1 MTVINKRNLG
11 AIYKPSSKITTT
23 TTKTYVA
30 PTYRTT
36 YTPSYS
42 SYSYTPSTYVYIA
55 PTYYTNN
62 VIVTGGT
69 YYPGYSNSAVVYTSS
84 SRGGLIGGI
93 ISGVILIL
101 IMFVC
106 IFICCCRN
114 KKE

>member
-11 AIYKPSSKITTT
+11 AIKPSSKIT

-30 PTYRTT
+30 PTYRKT

-42 SYSYTPSTYVYIA
+42 SYYYTPSTYVYIA

-84 SRGGLIGGI
+84 GRGGLIGGI

-106 IFICCCRN
+106 IFNCCCRN